1 MEARVTAR
9 ELPTGKRV
17 VGVYYAT
24 SALFTLAT
32 SVIWGVN
39 TLFLLGAGLDL
50 FEVMV
55 VNAIFS
61 AGQLVFEVPTGVIAD
76 TIGRKVSYLIGI
88 AALFGS
94 TLMYVA
100 AAEMG
105 WGFAGFAVASVLIG
119 FGYTCQTGAVDAW
132 LIDAL
137 DHVGYELPRE
147 RVFARAGMVG
157 GIAMLI
163 GTLAGGFLGQV
174 NLSLPYLVRSGI
186 LLAAFV
192 LVLFAMREIGFQPRA
207 LKASNFAEETRKIA
221 RAGTR
226 YGWHNPVVR
235 PLLFVSAVQGAFML
249 YFFYSSQPFA
259 LALLGRPDMVWVAG
273 ALTALFGLSGVIGNL
288 FVARVMKSR
297 FGASPTR
304 LLAWCAT
311 GTAVLVAAIGLI
323 GLAAP
328 ADGDIVWF
336 AGMVVVFVLFGVVF
350 GIAGPVRQAYINRQ
364 IPTAERATVLSIDA
378 FFGDAGAMV
387 GQPAFGWFATR
398 TSIPLGYLASSVLL
412 GFVAPLYHRSGRAEQ
427 AELAGES
434 RPDRLEGPSPE
445 DG

>member
-39 TLFLLGAGLDL
+39 TLFLLDAGLDL

-100 AAEMG
+100 AAEYG

-137 DHVGYELPRE
+137 DHVGYEPPRE

-174 NLSLPYLVRSGI
+174 DLSLPYIVRSGI

-192 LVLFAMREIGFQPRA
+192 LVFFAMREIGFQPRA

-221 RAGTR
+221 RAGTT

-259 LALLGRPDMVWVAG
+259 LALLGRPDLVWVSG
-273 ALTALFGLSGVIGNL
+273 ALAALFGLSGVIGNL
-288 FVARVMKSR
+288 FVGRVMNSHL
-297 FGASPTR
+297 GASPAR

-311 GTAVLVAAIGLI
+311 GTALLVAAIGLI

-328 ADGDIVWF
+328 AQGDSVWF
-336 AGMVVVFVLFGVVF
+336 AGMVAVFALSGVLF

-387 GQPAFGWFATR
+387 GQPVLGWFSTR
-398 TSIPLGYLASSVLL
+398 TSIPLGYLVGSVLL
-412 GFVAPLYHRSGRAEQ
+412 GVAAPLYRWSGRAEQ
-427 AELAGES
+427 ALRS
-434 RPDRLEGPSPE
+434 RG
-445 DG
+445 